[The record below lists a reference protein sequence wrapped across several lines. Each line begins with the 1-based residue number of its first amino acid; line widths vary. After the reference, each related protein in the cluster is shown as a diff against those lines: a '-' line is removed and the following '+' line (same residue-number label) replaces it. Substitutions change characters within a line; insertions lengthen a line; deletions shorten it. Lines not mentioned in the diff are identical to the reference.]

1 MWLDNENREEALE
14 VLRALGIEENRLK
27 YMKFFDS
34 GTGWTHR
41 FEHHLGGRDG
51 WSGLYIDKGP
61 DFEDEDYLTMEDDAD
76 IEDMSEEVTTES
88 TNPDGFYT
96 DLFNSYFK
104 NNF

>member
-14 VLRALGIEENRLK
+14 VLRALGVEENRLK

-51 WSGLYIDKGP
+51 WSGLHIDKGP
-61 DFEDEDYLTMEDDAD
+61 DFDDEDFDDDLDDEDWRKEHVVYVNGMEYHIFEGD
-76 IEDMSEEVTTES
+76 
-88 TNPDGFYT
+88 
-96 DLFNSYFK
+96 
-104 NNF
+104 

>member
-14 VLRALGIEENRLK
+14 VLRALGVEENRLK

-41 FEHHLGGRDG
+41 FERHLGGRDG

-61 DFEDEDYLTMEDDAD
+61 DFDDEDYADYLDDEDWRK
-76 IEDMSEEVTTES
+76 EHVVYVNGTEYRIFEG
-88 TNPDGFYT
+88 D
-96 DLFNSYFK
+96 
-104 NNF
+104 

>member
-14 VLRALGIEENRLK
+14 VLKALGVEENRLK

-51 WSGLYIDKGP
+51 WSGLHIDKGP
-61 DFEDEDYLTMEDDAD
+61 DFDDEDYADDLDLDDEDWRK
-76 IEDMSEEVTTES
+76 EHVVYVNGTEYHIFEG
-88 TNPDGFYT
+88 D
-96 DLFNSYFK
+96 
-104 NNF
+104 

>member
-14 VLRALGIEENRLK
+14 VLRALGVEENRLK

-51 WSGLYIDKGP
+51 WSGLYIDRGP
-61 DFEDEDYLTMEDDAD
+61 DFDKYNEDYADDLDDEDWRKEHVVYVND
-76 IEDMSEEVTTES
+76 TEYHIFEG
-88 TNPDGFYT
+88 D
-96 DLFNSYFK
+96 
-104 NNF
+104 

>member
-14 VLRALGIEENRLK
+14 VLRALGVEENRLK

-61 DFEDEDYLTMEDDAD
+61 DFDDEDYVDYLDDEDWRKEHVVYVNG
-76 IEDMSEEVTTES
+76 IEYHIFEGD
-88 TNPDGFYT
+88 
-96 DLFNSYFK
+96 
-104 NNF
+104 

>member
-14 VLRALGIEENRLK
+14 VLRALGVEENRLK

-51 WSGLYIDKGP
+51 WSGLCIDKGP
-61 DFEDEDYLTMEDDAD
+61 DFDDEDYADDLDLDDEDWRK
-76 IEDMSEEVTTES
+76 EHVVYVNGTEYHIFEG
-88 TNPDGFYT
+88 D
-96 DLFNSYFK
+96 
-104 NNF
+104 